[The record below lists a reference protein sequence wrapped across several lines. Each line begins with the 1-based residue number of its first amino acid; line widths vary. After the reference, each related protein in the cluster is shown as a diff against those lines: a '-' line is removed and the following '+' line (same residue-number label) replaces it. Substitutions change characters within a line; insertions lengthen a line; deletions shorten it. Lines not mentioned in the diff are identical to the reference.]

1 MGIVIKKTFCVKCR
15 ASLSWFAH
23 SVFMFSWFFVWI
35 LVCLFAILL
44 LFLSYFV
51 LPCDCE
57 IKLYILQ
64 WQHGRCW
71 RVSCVL
77 VCSTRTRCCMQ
88 SCDFETKVSG
98 FQSTRVH
105 AVSKDL
111 SVGLEAK
118 VLARIYRKYSQI
130 SIFESRLCTAWHC
143 ACVQFISAKLASAW
157 MPANSD
163 TTVVVHKSASMWA

>member
-1 MGIVIKKTFCVKCR
+1 MSKTTFQTLWNFLQMLPVTVAR
-15 ASLSWFAH
+15 S
-23 SVFMFSWFFVWI
+23 FSDDN
-35 LVCLFAILL
+35 AIRYVLPVL
-44 LFLSYFV
+44 WMTSYFHIMGLKGQNQRRRYV
-51 LPCDCE
+51 WLSLP
-57 IKLYILQ
+57 
-64 WQHGRCW
+64 
-71 RVSCVL
+71 
-77 VCSTRTRCCMQ
+77 
-88 SCDFETKVSG
+88 DFETKVLG

-118 VLARIYRKYSQI
+118 VLAQIYRKYSQI